1 MACAGFWSAWHDQTG
16 VKFIAGV
23 ASLLDSSDAIPESP
37 RMLIR
42 WLGKMDLE
50 ASKSFV
56 HVVLG

>member
-1 MACAGFWSAWHDQTG
+1 
-16 VKFIAGV
+16 
-23 ASLLDSSDAIPESP
+23 LLDSSDAIPESP